1 MRFNFTDKAGIMTVA
16 ARGIGRTTVKT
27 FHDAGAMVLA
37 VDRDAKGLVE
47 TCEPFAE
54 RVVSIV
60 ADMTTPPRGA
70 KSILDKFV
78 ETFGR
83 LDVCVNNAAVASHA
97 VLLEAWVDV
106 WDTVYAVNCRG
117 SS

>member
-1 MRFNFTDKAGIMTVA
+1 LQFDFTGKAVIMTGA
-16 ARGIGRTTVKT
+16 ARGIGRTMVKT

-37 VDRDAKGLVE
+37 ADRDAEGLAE
-47 TCEPFAE
+47 TCEPFGE

-60 ADMTTPPRGA
+60 ADISNPEGA
-70 KSILDKFV
+70 KSIVDKCV
-78 ETFGR
+78 EAFGR
-83 LDVCVNNAAVASHA
+83 LDVCVNNAAVAPHA
-97 VLLEAWVDV
+97 SLLEERVEV